1 MAITPLFSVIMPI
14 YNLEKYIDRAVKSIL
29 NQSYRQ
35 LQIIIIDDG
44 STDQTPRHLAHWA
57 ALDDRIE
64 VHRQENQGIS
74 AARNFGMTFV
84 KGEYLTFLDGDDW
97 VEHRYIEFMTRAF
110 RQYQPEM
117 VICGY
122 AIDPPNRSA
131 TTKAESGILTRKEAI
146 NRILRLGG
154 SVRGYTWNKGYL
166 VDLIRANELQ
176 FDTDI
181 GLMEDQLFNIQYA
194 NLCQRFY
201 FDTQPLY
208 HYIQRPDSIIHG
220 FDLQKVPDN
229 FVANYRILQELNR
242 AKSKA
247 TLPAPSQKKT
257 AQQLAHRKARRQRRK
272 ALQAANE
279 LTSKIKI
286 TDLDDRVRDI

>member
-29 NQSYRQ
+29 NQSYHQ

-44 STDQTPRHLAHWA
+44 STDRTPQHLAHWA
-57 ALDDRIE
+57 EVDARVE

-74 AARNFGMTFV
+74 AARNYGMTFV
-84 KGEYLTFLDGDDW
+84 KGAYLTFLDGDDW
-97 VEHRYIEFMTRAF
+97 VEHRYIGFMATAF
-110 RQYQPEM
+110 RQYQPDM

-122 AIDPPNRSA
+122 DIDPPYRSA
-131 TTKAESGILTRKEAI
+131 APKDESGILTRKEAI
-146 NRILRLGG
+146 ARILKLGG

-166 VDLIRANELQ
+166 IDVIRTNNLQ
-176 FDTDI
+176 FDEHI
-181 GLMEDQLFNIQYA
+181 GLMEDQLFNVQYA
-194 NLCQRFY
+194 NLCDRFY

-208 HYIQRPDSIIHG
+208 HYVQRSDSIIHG

-229 FVANYRILQELNR
+229 FVANYRIFQELNR
-242 AKSKA
+242 AKNKA
-247 TLPAPSQKKT
+247 TLPTTSQKKT
-257 AQQLAHRKARRQRRK
+257 AQQLAHRKARRQRRR

-279 LTSKIKI
+279 LTSKI